1 MEKLLNMKNLKN
13 LHTFEQFIED
23 PSMNEANISFYKSVV
38 QKAIKDA
45 LGRDV
50 KQSDV
55 KVGAKKQGGGYDLI
69 TLNGQ
74 ILCSSDN
81 YDVMLRHATN
91 YIKEDPA
98 KYGLKESEMNEVEKM
113 TFDEVADKYTDN
125 PYGIGA
131 SRVELQSFVGQ
142 TGNRTLIFRT
152 EDDRQR
158 DVVMKKLKDLGF
170 PAKKITK
177 STADRSYKYRYEV
190 NLFESE
196 IFDINEAAKWPLT
209 DKIDSS
215 TFYNMWA
222 SLDVASANLSDYMD
236 EANRGKDAD
245 ALFSLKVAYDELTDL
260 MKSKAIEKQLKAIEA
275 ELKEK
280 KALK

>member
-1 MEKLLNMKNLKN
+1 MKNL
-13 LHTFEQFIED
+13 QRYED
-23 PSMNEANISFYKSVV
+23 FLNEANISFYKSVV
-38 QKAIKDA
+38 QQAIKAA

-50 KQSDV
+50 KQSEI
-55 KVGAKKQGGGYDLI
+55 KVGAKKQGGGYDMI

-74 ILCSSDN
+74 ILCSSDQ

-98 KYGLKESEMNEVEKM
+98 KYGLKESSMNEAYD
-113 TFDEVADKYTDN
+113 FDKIAMDYEDN

-131 SRVELQSFVGQ
+131 SRVELTGSGNKRILVFRHKDTRGQ
-142 TGNRTLIFRT
+142 DQIIKNLKAMG
-152 EDDRQR
+152 
-158 DVVMKKLKDLGF
+158 VPPKKV
-170 PAKKITK
+170 TK
-177 STADRSYKYRYEV
+177 STAEKGYEYRYEV

-196 IFDINEAAKWPLT
+196 IINIDEAEKWSTKNL
-209 DKIDSS
+209 DKN

-222 SLDVASANLSDYMD
+222 SLDIVSTNLSHYMD
-236 EANRGKDAD
+236 DSNKGKEAD

-260 MKSKAIEKQLKAIEA
+260 MKSKAIEKQIKAIEA

-280 KALK
+280 NVLK